1 MNGEHWLRIMIDVSL
16 DQQIWVPW
24 MRRSIQLA
32 LLAEGRTS
40 PNPLVGAIV
49 LDASGR
55 LVGEGFHSGAGN
67 PHAEIEALSQAGDKS
82 IDGTIVV
89 TLEPCCHHGLT
100 PPCTEALIK
109 ARLRRVVI
117 GMVDPDPRVSG
128 NGITRLK
135 DSGLEVIDGILK
147 KECESMNREFIFRVL
162 NGRPWGILKWAMS
175 LDGRIGLP
183 NGCSKWITKETA
195 RDSVHQMRSKCDA
208 IIVGGGTVR
217 ADDPLLTSRGK
228 LSTEPLRVVFSRSL
242 DLPKTANLWDT
253 KIAKTIIAYGPEG
266 NETFFSY
273 LPDGP
278 EKLTLNSN
286 DPSELLISLCKK
298 GCNKILWECG
308 PRLATS
314 AIEANCVQELVVYV
328 APKLLGGKP
337 AMSPL
342 NSFGFESIKSTYKLQ
357 HSFLDRKG
365 EDLCWR
371 LLL

>member
-1 MNGEHWLRIMIDVSL
+1 MIDLPV
-16 DQQIWVPW
+16 DNKKWVPL

-49 LDASGR
+49 LDSSGR
-55 LVGEGFHSGAGN
+55 LVGEGFHSGAGKS
-67 PHAEIEALSQAGDKS
+67 HAEIEALDQAGEKS

-109 ARLRRVVI
+109 AGIKTVVI

-128 NGITRLK
+128 NGISRLK
-135 DSGLEVIDGILK
+135 DSGLKVIEGVLK
-147 KECESMNREFIFRVL
+147 DECECINKEFIFRVR

-183 NGCSKWITKETA
+183 NGSSKWITNELA
-195 RDSVHQMRSKCDA
+195 RDKVHEIRSKCDA
-208 IIVGGGTVR
+208 VIIGGETLR

-228 LSTEPLRVVFSRSL
+228 SDREPLRVVFSRSL
-242 DLPKTANLWDT
+242 NLPKSANLWNT
-253 KIAKTIIAYGPEG
+253 KIANTVVAYGPEG
-266 NETFFSY
+266 NDAFFSG

-278 EKLTLNSN
+278 EQLALKSD
-286 DPSELLISLCKK
+286 DPSELLISLGKK
-298 GCNKILWECG
+298 GCNKVLWECG
-308 PRLATS
+308 PLLATS
-314 AIEANCVQELVVYV
+314 AIEANCVQELVVFV
-328 APKLLGGKP
+328 APKLLGGKS
-337 AMSPL
+337 AMNPL
-342 NSFGFESIKSTYKLQ
+342 SSFGFESIESTYKLQ